1 MAWINLLIAGFWEI
15 LWAISLKYSNGF
27 EKLAPTIV
35 TIVGMIASY
44 YFLAIATKKL
54 PIGTAYSI
62 WTGIGAVGTIILGI
76 LLFHE
81 DVNFW
86 RILFLIMIIAGIV
99 GLKITA

>member
-35 TIVGMIASY
+35 TIVGMVASY

>member
-99 GLKITA
+99 GLKVTA